1 VVARAL
7 LLFGAMNMHHAI
19 AALTVALVIAWG
31 LPLSAQEDDRQP
43 ASTLPDDLLFG
54 EEIDVRVVNL
64 EVVVEDHNGDRVRD
78 LGREDFRVF
87 VDGEELGVDYFTEVA
102 QGQARDGNGE
112 RPPAVG
118 GGGAVATNYVL
129 FVDDDHSLAAF
140 RRPVLHGFRDG
151 LAKLPQQDQIAVV
164 VQSNNRL
171 ELLSPFTRDREATR
185 TALAELD
192 RDERFGGVLRSRRFH
207 QDSVGGESARVTGI
221 SARRVA
227 GARGGPVPAL
237 SRQASDAWRDRPASV
252 ARADAPGATS
262 DSAGSGGGWEQADA
276 GAGADGTAADRL
288 SAAGFILAEMNPQSL
303 VDEASGSILE
313 RDLTLSVNAVISAMR
328 ALERPEG
335 RNVLLLVAGRWP
347 AGEFRPGGRGRELR
361 SDLDLL
367 DRLVDTANLLGYT
380 VYPIDQQASA
390 PAMRWWQNL
399 RYVARDTGGLA
410 LMGGHNL
417 DPLGR
422 VSDDTSSY
430 YWLGFVPEYRRD
442 DQVHDIEVEILRPD
456 LQVRSRRGYVDL
468 SRSAEADMEAQRL
481 LLFPRGAAPGAVPL
495 RVWAGTPRSL
505 SRRRMAVP
513 IDIEVPLGM
522 FPALPYGN
530 EYLQRL
536 EVRFATIDGAGW
548 RAEQPAIPLEVR
560 SHSAPEPDAVFD
572 YYAEVTMR
580 HLPHTVVVTVHD
592 PLSRQ
597 TASARVEVVP

>member
-1 VVARAL
+1 MSTHHGTVVLA
-7 LLFGAMNMHHAI
+7 
-19 AALTVALVIAWG
+19 VALVTAWG
-31 LPLSAQEDDRQP
+31 LPLSAQEDDQRP
-43 ASTLPDDLLFG
+43 ASALPDDLFFG

-64 EVVVEDHNGDRVRD
+64 EVVVEDRNGDRVGD

-87 VDGEELGVDYFTEVA
+87 VDGEEVGVDYFTEVA

-112 RPPAVG
+112 TPPAVG
-118 GGGAVATNYVL
+118 DGGPVATNYVL

-140 RRPVLHGFRDG
+140 RRPVLYGFRDG
-151 LAKLPQQDQIAVV
+151 LAELPPRDQIAVV
-164 VQSNNRL
+164 VQSRNRL
-171 ELLSPFTRDREATR
+171 ELLSPFTRDRDATR
-185 TALAELD
+185 AALSELD
-192 RDERFGGVLRSRRFH
+192 RGERFGGVLKSPRFH
-207 QDSVGGESARVTGI
+207 QDYVGVTSGAGPSSRVTGL
-221 SARRVA
+221 SARSVA
-227 GARGGPVPAL
+227 GATGGPVRLPA
-237 SRQASDAWRDRPASV
+237 RWDVRRDGP
-252 ARADAPGATS
+252 
-262 DSAGSGGGWEQADA
+262 GSGEGGFEQADA

-288 SAAGFILAEMNPQSL
+288 SAAGISLAEMNPQSL
-303 VDEASGSILE
+303 ADEAMGSILE

-410 LMGGHNL
+410 LMGGRNL

-422 VSDDTSSY
+422 VSADTSDY

-442 DQVHDIEVEILRPD
+442 DQVHDIVVEVLRPG

-468 SRSAEADMEAQRL
+468 SRRAEAEMEAQRV

-495 RVWAGTPRSL
+495 RVRAGNPRGL

-513 IDIEVPLGM
+513 IDIEVPLGV
-522 FPALPYGN
+522 FPALPHGN

-560 SHSAPEPDAVFD
+560 SHSAPEPDTVFD

-592 PLSRQ
+592 PVSRQ

>member
-1 VVARAL
+1 MRS
-7 LLFGAMNMHHAI
+7 HHGI
-19 AALTVALVIAWG
+19 AALALALVAVWG
-31 LPLSAQEDDRQP
+31 LPLSAQEDDRKP
-43 ASTLPDDLLFG
+43 VGAVPDDLFFG

-64 EVVVEDHNGDRVRD
+64 EVVVEDRIGDRVRD
-78 LGREDFRVF
+78 LGREDFRVS
-87 VDGEELGVDYFTEVA
+87 VDGEEVAVEYFTEVA
-102 QGQARDGNGE
+102 QRQAREGNGE
-112 RPPAVG
+112 TPPAVG
-118 GGGAVATNYVL
+118 EGGAVATNYVL

-151 LAKLPQQDQIAVV
+151 LVELPEQDQIAVV

-207 QDSVGGESARVTGI
+207 QDFIDGESARVTGI

-237 SRQASDAWRDRPASV
+237 SRQASDARRDRPGSV
-252 ARADAPGATS
+252 GRADAPGAVF

-288 SAAGFILAEMNPQSL
+288 SAAGFILADMNPQSL
-303 VDEASGSILE
+303 ADEASGSILE

-410 LMGGHNL
+410 LMGGQNL
-417 DPLGR
+417 KPLER
-422 VSDDTSSY
+422 VSADTSNY

-442 DQVHDIEVEILRPD
+442 DQAHDIEVEVLHPGLR
-456 LQVRSRRGYVDL
+456 VRSRRGYVDL
-468 SRSAEADMEAQRL
+468 SRRTEADMEAQRV
-481 LLFPRGAAPGAVPL
+481 LLFPRAEAPGAAPL
-495 RVWAGTPRSL
+495 RVWVGKPRGL

-513 IDIEVPLGM
+513 IDVEVPLGM

-560 SHSAPEPDAVFD
+560 SVSAPGPDTVFD

-592 PLSRQ
+592 PVSRQ